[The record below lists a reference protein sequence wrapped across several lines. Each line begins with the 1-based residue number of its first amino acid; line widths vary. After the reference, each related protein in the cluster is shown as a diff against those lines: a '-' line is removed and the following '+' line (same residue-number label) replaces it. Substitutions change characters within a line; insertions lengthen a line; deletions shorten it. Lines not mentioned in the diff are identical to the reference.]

1 MAIAA
6 VVLAAGASSRFGSDK
21 RLHPI
26 RGQPM
31 LARTLSLY
39 REVLD
44 DVAAVVRPDEPAIA
58 ALVAA
63 ADCRV
68 IEAADAALGMS
79 RSLAAGV
86 AAMRHSDGL
95 LIGLA
100 DMPFVRANT
109 MRSLVAAM
117 QRHPECI
124 VRPLHKGKAGNPV
137 GFPASQYHALTALR
151 GDAGARDLLAKRAD
165 VFVVPVD
172 DSGVLRDVDRPEN

>member
-1 MAIAA
+1 
-6 VVLAAGASSRFGSDK
+6 
-21 RLHPI
+21 
-26 RGQPM
+26 M

-44 DVAAVVRPDEPAIA
+44 DVTAVVRPDEPAIA

-86 AAMRHSDGL
+86 AAMHADGL

-100 DMPFVRANT
+100 DMPYVRPNTVRA
-109 MRSLVAAM
+109 LVAAM
-117 QRHPECI
+117 QRHPERI

-137 GFPASQYHALTALR
+137 GFPASQYHALTTLR
-151 GDAGARDLLAKRAD
+151 GDAGARDLLAERTD
-165 VFVVPVD
+165 VFVVEVD

>member
-1 MAIAA
+1 
-6 VVLAAGASSRFGSDK
+6 
-21 RLHPI
+21 
-26 RGQPM
+26 M

-39 REVLD
+39 RGVLD
-44 DVAAVVRPDEPAIA
+44 DVGAVVRPDEPAIA
-58 ALVAA
+58 ALVVA
-63 ADCRV
+63 ADCCV

-86 AAMRHSDGL
+86 AAMRHADGL

-100 DMPFVRANT
+100 DMPFVSPNTVRA
-109 MRSLVAAM
+109 LVAAM
-117 QRHPECI
+117 QRHPERI

-137 GFPASQYHALTALR
+137 GFPASQYHALTTLR
-151 GDAGARDLLAKRAD
+151 GDAGARDLLAERTD